1 MKQKTN
7 GSVLAA
13 GFIGMTFFGLA
24 FVVMGAVL
32 PSLIARFSLDNAV
45 ASTIAGL
52 LPVGILFGSLLFG
65 PIVDR
70 YGYKMLIVCS
80 SIVTGAGLE
89 LLAFS
94 SEISFLR
101 LSIFLIGFGG
111 GSLNGLT
118 NALVSDA
125 SDDRSRASNLSIL
138 GIFYALGAITVP
150 LIYAPLSKSIP
161 YTTIVSFAGVL
172 VALSVLYF
180 LFVKFPEE
188 KQKQG
193 VPFGKLFK
201 LAKEPV
207 MLLLSFVLFFQSG
220 LEGILNSWIST
231 YINTVKGLDTEFAL
245 YALGFISVGI
255 LTSRILTSYLLKV
268 FPKLTILT
276 ISMLITSLGMG
287 LIVLADLK
295 FTAITGTFMMGLGYA
310 STFPIVL
317 GTIGDKFKEISG
329 TAFSFALV
337 IALTGNT
344 LLNLLVGI
352 VPMAAFP
359 VIVLASAFMV
369 ILLFSINDFRSRKAL

>member
-32 PSLIARFSLDNAV
+32 PSLITRFSLDNAV

-52 LPVGILFGSLLFG
+52 LPVGILVGSLMFG

-80 SIVTGAGLE
+80 SVVTAIGLE
-89 LLAFS
+89 MLAFS
-94 SEISFLR
+94 SEVSLIR
-101 LSIFLIGFGG
+101 LSIFLIGLGG

-118 NALVSDA
+118 NALISDA
-125 SDDRSRASNLSIL
+125 SNDHSRASNLSIL

-150 LIYAPLSKSIP
+150 LIYAPLSKSVP
-161 YTTIVSFAGVL
+161 YTTIVSFAGAL

-193 VPFGKLFK
+193 VPFGKLLT

-287 LIVLADLK
+287 LIVLADSK
-295 FTAITGTFMMGLGYA
+295 FSAIAGTFTMGLGYA

-337 IALTGNT
+337 IGLTGNT

-359 VIVLASAFMV
+359 VIVLVSAFMV
-369 ILLFSINDFRSRKAL
+369 ILLFSVNDFRSRKA

>member
-32 PSLIARFSLDNAV
+32 PSLITRFSLDNAV

-52 LPVGILFGSLLFG
+52 LPVGILVGSLMFG

-70 YGYKMLIVCS
+70 YGYKLLIVCS
-80 SIVTGAGLE
+80 SIVTAVGLE
-89 LLAFS
+89 MLAFS
-94 SEISFLR
+94 SEVSLIR
-101 LSIFLIGFGG
+101 LSIFLIGLGG

-118 NALVSDA
+118 NALISDA
-125 SDDRSRASNLSIL
+125 SNDHSRASNLSIL

-150 LIYAPLSKSIP
+150 LIYAPLSKSVP
-161 YTTIVSFAGVL
+161 YTTIVSFAGAL

-193 VPFGKLFK
+193 VPFGKLLT

-220 LEGILNSWIST
+220 LEGILNSWISP
-231 YINTVKGLDTEFAL
+231 YMNTVKGLNTEFAL

-287 LIVLADLK
+287 LIVLADSK
-295 FTAITGTFMMGLGYA
+295 FSAIAGTFTMGLGYA

-337 IALTGNT
+337 IGLTGNT

-359 VIVLASAFMV
+359 VIVLVSAFMV
-369 ILLFSINDFRSRKAL
+369 ILLFSVNDFRSRKA

>member
-1 MKQKTN
+1 MKHKTN

-32 PSLIARFSLDNAV
+32 PALITRFSLDNAV

-52 LPVGILFGSLLFG
+52 LPVGILVGSLLFG

-70 YGYKMLIVCS
+70 YGYKLLIVCS
-80 SIVTGAGLE
+80 SIVTAAGLE
-89 LLAFS
+89 ILAFS
-94 SEISFLR
+94 SEVSFIR
-101 LSIFLIGFGG
+101 LSIFLIGLGG

-118 NALVSDA
+118 NALISDA
-125 SDDRSRASNLSIL
+125 SNDHSRASNLSIL

-150 LIYAPLSKSIP
+150 LIYAPLSKSVP
-161 YTTIVSFAGVL
+161 YTTIVSFAGAL

-193 VPFGKLFK
+193 VPFGKLLT

-231 YINTVKGLDTEFAL
+231 YMNTVKGLNTEFAL

-255 LTSRILTSYLLKV
+255 LVSRILTSYLLKV

-287 LIVLADLK
+287 LIVLADSK
-295 FTAITGTFMMGLGYA
+295 FSAIAGTFTMGLGYA

-337 IALTGNT
+337 IGLTGNT

-359 VIVLASAFMV
+359 IIVLVSAFMV
-369 ILLFSINDFRSRKAL
+369 ILLFSVNDFRSRKA

>member
-32 PSLIARFSLDNAV
+32 PALITRFSLDNAV

-52 LPVGILFGSLLFG
+52 LPVGILVGSLLFG

-70 YGYKMLIVCS
+70 YGYKLLIVCS
-80 SIVTGAGLE
+80 SIVTAAGLE
-89 LLAFS
+89 ILAFS
-94 SEISFLR
+94 SEVSFIR
-101 LSIFLIGFGG
+101 LSIFLIGLGG

-118 NALVSDA
+118 NALISDA
-125 SDDRSRASNLSIL
+125 SNDHSRASNLSIL

-150 LIYAPLSKSIP
+150 LIYAPLSKSVP
-161 YTTIVSFAGVL
+161 YTTIVSFAGAL

-193 VPFGKLFK
+193 VPFGKLLT

-231 YINTVKGLDTEFAL
+231 YMNTVKGLNTEFAL

-255 LTSRILTSYLLKV
+255 LVSRILTSYLLKV

-287 LIVLADLK
+287 LIVLADSK
-295 FTAITGTFMMGLGYA
+295 FSAIAGTFTMGLGYA

-337 IALTGNT
+337 IGLTGNT

-359 VIVLASAFMV
+359 IIVLVSAFMV
-369 ILLFSINDFRSRKAL
+369 ILLFSVNDFRSRKA

>member
-1 MKQKTN
+1 MKHKTN

-32 PSLIARFSLDNAV
+32 PALITRFSLDNAV

-52 LPVGILFGSLLFG
+52 LPVGILVGSLMFG

-70 YGYKMLIVCS
+70 YGYKLLIVCS
-80 SIVTGAGLE
+80 SIVTAAGLE
-89 LLAFS
+89 ILAFS
-94 SEISFLR
+94 SEVSFIR
-101 LSIFLIGFGG
+101 LSIFLIGLGG

-118 NALVSDA
+118 NALISDA
-125 SDDRSRASNLSIL
+125 SNDHSRASNLSIL

-150 LIYAPLSKSIP
+150 LIYAPLSKSVP
-161 YTTIVSFAGVL
+161 YTTIVSFAGAL

-193 VPFGKLFK
+193 VPFGKIFA

-231 YINTVKGLDTEFAL
+231 YMNTVKGLDTEFAL

-255 LTSRILTSYLLKV
+255 LISRILTSYLLKV

-287 LIVLADLK
+287 LIVLADSK
-295 FTAITGTFMMGLGYA
+295 FSAIAGTFTMGLGYA

-337 IALTGNT
+337 IGLTGNT

-359 VIVLASAFMV
+359 VIVLVSAFMV
-369 ILLFSINDFRSRKAL
+369 ILLFSVNDFRSRKA

>member
-32 PSLIARFSLDNAV
+32 PSLITRFSLDNAV

-52 LPVGILFGSLLFG
+52 LPVGILVGSLMFG

-70 YGYKMLIVCS
+70 YGYKLLIVCS
-80 SIVTGAGLE
+80 SIVTAVGLE
-89 LLAFS
+89 MLAFS
-94 SEISFLR
+94 SEVSLIR
-101 LSIFLIGFGG
+101 LSIFLIGLGG

-118 NALVSDA
+118 NALISDA
-125 SDDRSRASNLSIL
+125 SNDHSRASNLSIL

-150 LIYAPLSKSIP
+150 LIYAPLSKSVP
-161 YTTIVSFAGVL
+161 YTTIVSFAGAL

-207 MLLLSFVLFFQSG
+207 MILLSFVLFFQSG

-231 YINTVKGLDTEFAL
+231 YMNTVKGLNTEFAL

-287 LIVLADLK
+287 LIVLADSK
-295 FTAITGTFMMGLGYA
+295 FSAIAGTFTMGLGYA

-337 IALTGNT
+337 IGLTGNT

-359 VIVLASAFMV
+359 VIVLISAFMV
-369 ILLFSINDFRSRKAL
+369 ILLFSVNDFRSRRA

>member
-32 PSLIARFSLDNAV
+32 PSLITRFSLDNAV

-52 LPVGILFGSLLFG
+52 LPVGILVGSLMFG

-80 SIVTGAGLE
+80 SVVTAIGLE
-89 LLAFS
+89 MLAFS
-94 SEISFLR
+94 SEVSLIR
-101 LSIFLIGFGG
+101 LSIFLIGLGG

-118 NALVSDA
+118 NALISDA
-125 SDDRSRASNLSIL
+125 SNDHSRASNLSIL

-150 LIYAPLSKSIP
+150 LIYAPLSKSVP

-193 VPFGKLFK
+193 VPFGKLFT

-287 LIVLADLK
+287 LIVLADSK
-295 FTAITGTFMMGLGYA
+295 FSAIAGTFTMGLGYA

-337 IALTGNT
+337 IGLTGNT

-359 VIVLASAFMV
+359 VIVLVSAFMV
-369 ILLFSINDFRSRKAL
+369 ILLFSVNDFRSRKA

>member
-32 PSLIARFSLDNAV
+32 PSLITRFSLDNAV

-52 LPVGILFGSLLFG
+52 LPVGILVGSLMFG

-70 YGYKMLIVCS
+70 YGYKLLIVCS
-80 SIVTGAGLE
+80 SVVTAIGLE
-89 LLAFS
+89 MLAFS
-94 SEISFLR
+94 SEVSLIR
-101 LSIFLIGFGG
+101 LSIFLIGLGG

-118 NALVSDA
+118 NALISDA
-125 SDDRSRASNLSIL
+125 SNDHSRASNLSIL

-150 LIYAPLSKSIP
+150 LIYAPLSKSVP
-161 YTTIVSFAGVL
+161 YTTIVSFAGAL

-193 VPFGKLFK
+193 VPFGKLLT

-287 LIVLADLK
+287 LIVLADSK
-295 FTAITGTFMMGLGYA
+295 FSAIAGTFTMGLGYA

-337 IALTGNT
+337 IGLTGNT

-359 VIVLASAFMV
+359 VIVLVSAFMV
-369 ILLFSINDFRSRKAL
+369 ILLFSVNDFRSRKA

>member
-32 PSLIARFSLDNAV
+32 PSLITRFSLDNAV

-52 LPVGILFGSLLFG
+52 LPVGILVGSLMFG

-70 YGYKMLIVCS
+70 YGYKLLIVCS
-80 SIVTGAGLE
+80 SVVTAIGLE
-89 LLAFS
+89 MLAFS
-94 SEISFLR
+94 SEVSLIR
-101 LSIFLIGFGG
+101 LSIFLIGLGG

-118 NALVSDA
+118 NALISDA
-125 SDDRSRASNLSIL
+125 SNDHSRASNLSIL

-150 LIYAPLSKSIP
+150 LIYAPLSKSVP
-161 YTTIVSFAGVL
+161 YTTIVSFAGAL

-207 MLLLSFVLFFQSG
+207 MILLSFVLFFQSG

-231 YINTVKGLDTEFAL
+231 YMNTVKGLNTEFAL

-287 LIVLADLK
+287 LIVLADSK
-295 FTAITGTFMMGLGYA
+295 FSAIAGTFTMGLGYA

-337 IALTGNT
+337 IGLTGNT

-359 VIVLASAFMV
+359 VIVLVSAFMV
-369 ILLFSINDFRSRKAL
+369 ILLFSVNDFRSRKA

>member
-32 PSLIARFSLDNAV
+32 PSLITRFSLDNAV

-52 LPVGILFGSLLFG
+52 LPVGILVGSLMFG

-80 SIVTGAGLE
+80 SVVTAIGLE
-89 LLAFS
+89 MLAFS
-94 SEISFLR
+94 SEVSLIR
-101 LSIFLIGFGG
+101 LSIFLIGLGG

-118 NALVSDA
+118 NALISDA
-125 SDDRSRASNLSIL
+125 SNDHSRASNLSIL

-150 LIYAPLSKSIP
+150 LIYAPLSKSVP
-161 YTTIVSFAGVL
+161 YTTIVSFAGAL

-193 VPFGKLFK
+193 VPFGKLLT

-231 YINTVKGLDTEFAL
+231 YMNTVKGLNTEFAL

-287 LIVLADLK
+287 LIVLADSK
-295 FTAITGTFMMGLGYA
+295 FSAIAGTFTMGLGYA

-337 IALTGNT
+337 IGLTGNT

-359 VIVLASAFMV
+359 VIVLVSAFMV
-369 ILLFSINDFRSRKAL
+369 ILLFSVNDFRSRKA

>member
-32 PSLIARFSLDNAV
+32 PSLITRFSLDNAV

-52 LPVGILFGSLLFG
+52 LPVGILVGSLMFG

-70 YGYKMLIVCS
+70 YGYKLLIVCS
-80 SIVTGAGLE
+80 SVVTAIGLE
-89 LLAFS
+89 MLAFS
-94 SEISFLR
+94 SEVSLIR
-101 LSIFLIGFGG
+101 LSIFLIGLGG

-118 NALVSDA
+118 NALISDA
-125 SDDRSRASNLSIL
+125 SNDHSRASNLSIL

-150 LIYAPLSKSIP
+150 LIYAPLSKSVP
-161 YTTIVSFAGVL
+161 YTTIVSFAGAL

-193 VPFGKLFK
+193 VPFGKLLT

-231 YINTVKGLDTEFAL
+231 YMNTVKGLNTEFAL

-287 LIVLADLK
+287 LIVLADSK
-295 FTAITGTFMMGLGYA
+295 FSAIAGTFTMGLGYA

-337 IALTGNT
+337 IGLTGNT

-352 VPMAAFP
+352 V
-359 VIVLASAFMV
+359 
-369 ILLFSINDFRSRKAL
+369 

>member
-32 PSLIARFSLDNAV
+32 PSLITRFSLDNAV

-52 LPVGILFGSLLFG
+52 LPVGILVGSLMFG

-80 SIVTGAGLE
+80 SVVTAIGLE
-89 LLAFS
+89 MLAFS
-94 SEISFLR
+94 SEVSLIR
-101 LSIFLIGFGG
+101 LSIFLIGLGG

-118 NALVSDA
+118 NALISDA
-125 SDDRSRASNLSIL
+125 SNDHSRASNLSIL

-150 LIYAPLSKSIP
+150 LIYAPLSKSVP
-161 YTTIVSFAGVL
+161 YTTIVSFAGAL

-193 VPFGKLFK
+193 VPFGKLLT

-287 LIVLADLK
+287 LIVLADSK
-295 FTAITGTFMMGLGYA
+295 FSAIAGTFTMGLGYA

-337 IALTGNT
+337 IGLTGNT

-359 VIVLASAFMV
+359 VIVLISAFMV
-369 ILLFSINDFRSRKAL
+369 ILLFSVNDFRSRRA

>member
-1 MKQKTN
+1 MRQKTN

-32 PSLIARFSLDNAV
+32 PSLITRFSLDNAV

-52 LPVGILFGSLLFG
+52 LPVGILVGSLMFG

-70 YGYKMLIVCS
+70 YGYKLLIVCS
-80 SIVTGAGLE
+80 SIVTAVGLE
-89 LLAFS
+89 MLAFS
-94 SEISFLR
+94 SEVSLIR
-101 LSIFLIGFGG
+101 LSIFLIGLGG

-118 NALVSDA
+118 NALISDA
-125 SDDRSRASNLSIL
+125 SNDHSRASNLSIL

-150 LIYAPLSKSIP
+150 LIYAPLSKSVP
-161 YTTIVSFAGVL
+161 YTTIVSFAGAL

-193 VPFGKLFK
+193 VPFGKLLT

-287 LIVLADLK
+287 LIVLADSK
-295 FTAITGTFMMGLGYA
+295 FSAIAGTFTMGLGYA

-337 IALTGNT
+337 IGLTGNT

-359 VIVLASAFMV
+359 VIVLVSAFMV
-369 ILLFSINDFRSRKAL
+369 ILLFSVNDFRSRKA

>member
-32 PSLIARFSLDNAV
+32 PSLITRFSLDNAV

-52 LPVGILFGSLLFG
+52 LPVGILVGSLMFG

-70 YGYKMLIVCS
+70 YGYKLLIVCS
-80 SIVTGAGLE
+80 SIVTAAGLE
-89 LLAFS
+89 MLAFS
-94 SEISFLR
+94 SEVSLIR
-101 LSIFLIGFGG
+101 LSIFLIGLGG

-118 NALVSDA
+118 NALISDA
-125 SDDRSRASNLSIL
+125 SNDHSRASNLSIL

-150 LIYAPLSKSIP
+150 LIYAPLSKSVP
-161 YTTIVSFAGVL
+161 YTTIVSFAGAL
-172 VALSVLYF
+172 VSLSVLYF

-193 VPFGKLFK
+193 VPFGKLFT

-255 LTSRILTSYLLKV
+255 LISRILTSYLLKV

-287 LIVLADLK
+287 FIVLADSK
-295 FTAITGTFMMGLGYA
+295 FSAIAGTFTMGLGYA

-337 IALTGNT
+337 IGLTGNT

-359 VIVLASAFMV
+359 IIVLVSAFMV
-369 ILLFSINDFRSRKAL
+369 ILLFSVNDFRSRKA

>member
-32 PSLIARFSLDNAV
+32 PSLITRFSLDNAV

-52 LPVGILFGSLLFG
+52 LPVGILVGSLMFG

-70 YGYKMLIVCS
+70 YGYKLLIVCS
-80 SIVTGAGLE
+80 SVVTAIGLE
-89 LLAFS
+89 MLAFS
-94 SEISFLR
+94 SEVSLIR
-101 LSIFLIGFGG
+101 LSIFLIGLGG

-118 NALVSDA
+118 NALISDA
-125 SDDRSRASNLSIL
+125 SNDHSRASNLSIL

-150 LIYAPLSKSIP
+150 LIYAPLSKSVP
-161 YTTIVSFAGVL
+161 YTTIVSFAGAL

-193 VPFGKLFK
+193 VPFGKLLT

-231 YINTVKGLDTEFAL
+231 YMNTVKGLNTEFAL

-287 LIVLADLK
+287 LIVLADSK
-295 FTAITGTFMMGLGYA
+295 FSAIAGTFTMGLGYA

-337 IALTGNT
+337 IGLTGNT

-359 VIVLASAFMV
+359 VIVLVSAFMV
-369 ILLFSINDFRSRKAL
+369 ILLFSVNDFRSRRA

>member
-32 PSLIARFSLDNAV
+32 PSLITRFSLDNAV

-52 LPVGILFGSLLFG
+52 LPVGILVGSLMFG

-70 YGYKMLIVCS
+70 YGYKLLIVCS
-80 SIVTGAGLE
+80 SVVTAIGLE
-89 LLAFS
+89 MLAFS
-94 SEISFLR
+94 SEVSLIR
-101 LSIFLIGFGG
+101 LSIFLIGLGG

-118 NALVSDA
+118 NALISDA
-125 SDDRSRASNLSIL
+125 SNDHSRASNLSIL

-150 LIYAPLSKSIP
+150 LIYAPLSKSVP
-161 YTTIVSFAGVL
+161 YTTIVSFAGAL

-193 VPFGKLFK
+193 VPFGKLLT

-231 YINTVKGLDTEFAL
+231 YMNTVKGLNTEFAL

-287 LIVLADLK
+287 LIVLADSK
-295 FTAITGTFMMGLGYA
+295 FSAIAGTFTMGLGYA

-337 IALTGNT
+337 IGLTGNT

-359 VIVLASAFMV
+359 VIVLISAFMV
-369 ILLFSINDFRSRKAL
+369 ILLFSVNDFRSRKA

>member
-32 PSLIARFSLDNAV
+32 PSLITRFSLDNAI

-52 LPVGILFGSLLFG
+52 LPVGILVGSLMFG

-70 YGYKMLIVCS
+70 YGYKLLIVCS
-80 SIVTGAGLE
+80 SIVTAVGLE
-89 LLAFS
+89 MLAFS
-94 SEISFLR
+94 SEVSLIR
-101 LSIFLIGFGG
+101 LSIFLIGLGG

-118 NALVSDA
+118 NALISDA
-125 SDDRSRASNLSIL
+125 SNDHSRASNLSIL

-150 LIYAPLSKSIP
+150 LIYAPLSKSVP
-161 YTTIVSFAGVL
+161 YTTIVSFAGAL

-207 MLLLSFVLFFQSG
+207 MILLSFVLFFQSG

-231 YINTVKGLDTEFAL
+231 YMNTVKGLNTEFAL

-287 LIVLADLK
+287 LIVLADSK
-295 FTAITGTFMMGLGYA
+295 FSAIAGTFTMGLGYA

-337 IALTGNT
+337 IGLTGNT

-359 VIVLASAFMV
+359 VIVLISAFMV
-369 ILLFSINDFRSRKAL
+369 ILLFSVNDFRSRRA

>member
-1 MKQKTN
+1 MKHKTN

-32 PSLIARFSLDNAV
+32 PALISRFSLDNAV

-52 LPVGILFGSLLFG
+52 LPVGILVGSLMFG

-70 YGYKMLIVCS
+70 YGYKLLIVCS
-80 SIVTGAGLE
+80 SIVTAAGLE
-89 LLAFS
+89 ILAFS
-94 SEISFLR
+94 SEVSFIR
-101 LSIFLIGFGG
+101 LSIFLIGLGG

-118 NALVSDA
+118 NALISDA
-125 SDDRSRASNLSIL
+125 SNDHSRASNLSIL

-150 LIYAPLSKSIP
+150 LIYAPLSKSVP
-161 YTTIVSFAGVL
+161 YTTIVSFAGAL

-193 VPFGKLFK
+193 VPFGKLFT

-231 YINTVKGLDTEFAL
+231 YMNTVKGMDTEFAL

-255 LTSRILTSYLLKV
+255 LVSRILTSYLLKV

-287 LIVLADLK
+287 LIVLADSK
-295 FTAITGTFMMGLGYA
+295 FSAIAGTFTMGLGYA

-337 IALTGNT
+337 IGLTGNT

-352 VPMAAFP
+352 VPMEAFP
-359 VIVLASAFMV
+359 VIVLVSAFMV
-369 ILLFSINDFRSRKAL
+369 ILLFSVNDFRSKKA